1 MLSLVRAARLLHLL
15 LGRSLWGA
23 LPFERRAVPGW
34 LLIGCGAAAQLACPS
49 HAHAAGPR
57 LELNRLELVDEAV
70 EYEKFLRRVLSRE
83 ARRLDWGA
91 SADSVIQYRFALQ
104 RLSFEVRQD
113 VLTVHCSASGRLPKG
128 LTARSQLSFSGEPA
142 RKRELVERVLTIVA
156 RGVLTR
162 LAEIERERRHA
173 TRNATSVFTE

>member
-1 MLSLVRAARLLHLL
+1 
-15 LGRSLWGA
+15 
-23 LPFERRAVPGW
+23 
-34 LLIGCGAAAQLACPS
+34 
-49 HAHAAGPR
+49 
-57 LELNRLELVDEAV
+57 
-70 EYEKFLRRVLSRE
+70 LRRVLSRE

>member
-1 MLSLVRAARLLHLL
+1 MSHLVRAARLLRLL
-15 LGRSLWGA
+15 LRHSLQCPA
-23 LPFERRAVPGW
+23 LLEPRY
-34 LLIGCGAAAQLACPS
+34 LAGGILVGVLAGP
-49 HAHAAGPR
+49 APVQAAAGPR
-57 LELNRLELVDEAV
+57 LELNRLELAAEAA
-70 EYEKFLRRVLSRE
+70 EYEKFLRRVLARE

-91 SADSVIQYRFALQ
+91 SAGSVIQYRFALQ
-104 RLSFEVRQD
+104 RLSFEVRQG

-162 LAEIERERRHA
+162 LAEIERERRRA
-173 TRNATSVFTE
+173 A